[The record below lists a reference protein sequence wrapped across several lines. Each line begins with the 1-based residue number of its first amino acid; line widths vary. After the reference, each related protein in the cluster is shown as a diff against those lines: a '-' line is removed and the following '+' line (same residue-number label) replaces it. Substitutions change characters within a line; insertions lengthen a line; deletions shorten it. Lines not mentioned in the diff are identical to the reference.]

1 MGCPAVMTVKLKEYL
16 QIIYIFQIFCS
27 HLYYDLMEMCL
38 LTKLRLCFDWFKNC
52 GDFFHRELVKFVFTI
67 LKRNISPLK
76 LQMSMRMLRLP
87 VISPNGNSP

>member
-1 MGCPAVMTVKLKEYL
+1 MGCPAVMTVKLKEHL
-16 QIIYIFQIFCS
+16 QI
-27 HLYYDLMEMCL
+27 HLYFSDFLQPSLYDLMEICL